1 MKESVESLMSVK
13 TKNLKNCTKKM
24 ELEYHDKTIYECENV
39 TKQHCTTLWTIN
51 DEGEKV
57 WAGTE
62 DDCRDVTWEECNP
75 VEKKVPMSVAKMDC
89 LEEPVTYFDYENTTM
104 ERMADRM
111 DCTVDKR
118 PVCEPVTT
126 KKCAETTYTRC
137 EEVSKKD
144 GKINHLI
151 PHPGARDCL

>member
-1 MKESVESLMSVK
+1 MMVTKSKDIKKCKEDRVV
-13 TKNLKNCTKKM
+13 
-24 ELEYHDKTIYECENV
+24 EYHDKTIYECENV

-75 VEKKVPMSVAKMDC
+75 VVKTVPMNVKKMDC
-89 LEEPVTYFDYENTTM
+89 LDEPVTYFDYENTTM